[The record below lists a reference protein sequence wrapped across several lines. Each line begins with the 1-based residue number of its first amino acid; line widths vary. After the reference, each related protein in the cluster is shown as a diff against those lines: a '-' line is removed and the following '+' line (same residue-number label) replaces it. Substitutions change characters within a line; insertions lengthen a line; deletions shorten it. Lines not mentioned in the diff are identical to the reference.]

1 MDFSIYNLGKFKRG
15 EFDIQDEC
23 REKSETGNIVSIFDG
38 DVTTYVYKKPEYFDI
53 DDLRSFVGQSYG
65 EGYSSYVATCN
76 EDENGDIFV
85 NFDGS
90 VDGIVDDLESVCFC
104 DEDGDEEYREIYIG
118 DKSNLLT
125 TNAYMSVD
133 EVLKA
138 RPELKQCSWYIQYYD
153 GLHNKSF
160 NTKEDALETIKN
172 DEDYFERGTVI
183 QMSDSDFNLV
193 KICELFEN
201 SEEVYNILADKD
213 DANAEKMR
221 KAVERDFEPLVFLD
235 DYFSKEFLKI
245 TEKKILNYQYTDN
258 TVQEFKNLMIS
269 NLNYFLES

>member
-1 MDFSIYNLGKFKRG
+1 MDFSIYNLGNFKRG

-38 DVTTYVYKKPEYFDI
+38 DVTTYVYEKPKNFDI
-53 DDLRSFVGQSYG
+53 DDLRNFVGQAYG
-65 EGYSSYVATCN
+65 DGYSSYIATYN
-76 EDENGDIFV
+76 EDESGDILV

-90 VDGIVDDLESVCFC
+90 VDGSVDELESVCFY
-104 DEDGDEEYREIYIG
+104 DEDGDKEYWEIYAG

-138 RPELKQCSWYIQYYD
+138 RPELKQYSWYIQYCD
-153 GLHNKSF
+153 GLHNESF
-160 NTKEDALETIKN
+160 STKEDALEAIKN

-201 SEEVYNILADKD
+201 SKEVYSILADED
-213 DANAEKMR
+213 DAEKMR
-221 KAVERDFEPLVFLD
+221 KAVERDFETLTFSD
-235 DYFSKEFLKI
+235 NYFSEEFLKM

-258 TVQEFKNLMIS
+258 TVQEFKNLMIR
-269 NLNYFLES
+269 NLNCFLEP